1 MADMLEVE
9 GQLDGP
15 AEDHVHD
22 AQSIAGT
29 EATETFSTAGP
40 EGFYNSK
47 KSSTWKKLKKMVGA
61 NTHSKAHGEVSI
73 AGASCSTT
81 VLLVLVLL
89 NSDQGPVSHFAGVII
104 RQQCI
109 PMHGMCSYAQ
119 QLLTCPAHVAC
130 AGTCNSS
137 CW

>member
-15 AEDHVHD
+15 AEDHEHD
-22 AQSIAGT
+22 AQSLAGT

-47 KSSTWKKLKKMVGA
+47 KSSTWKKFKKMVGA
-61 NTHSKAHGEVSI
+61 NTHSKAHGEVSV
-73 AGASCSTT
+73 AGGQ
-81 VLLVLVLL
+81 LQHYMLVLVLL
-89 NSDQGPVSHFAGVII
+89 NTDYRPVSHIGGVII
-104 RQQCI
+104 RQQSI
-109 PMHGMCSYAQ
+109 LMHGLCSYAQ